1 MKTLT
6 VSLDVLSYSLTLDD
20 LIRMFGPTS
29 SLDSF
34 SRGDIGPLGRV
45 RQYSLLRFESAAD
58 DGAPCDEHIA
68 TLKTDID
75 RIDAWIERAGG
86 SEVDLLLNIG
96 VFFTTADGS
105 VTFSAVALRNTTT
118 PLGISVS
125 AYPVGESCTEK
136 EK

>member
-6 VSLDVLSYSLTLDD
+6 VSLDVLSYSLPLED

-29 SLDSF
+29 SSDSF
-34 SRGDIGPLGRV
+34 SRGDIGPLGKSRK
-45 RQYSLLRFESAAD
+45 YSLLRFESTAD

-75 RIDAWIERAGG
+75 RVDTWLKREGG
-86 SEVDLLLNIG
+86 SEVSLLLNIG
-96 VFFTTADGS
+96 VFFTTANGS

-118 PLGISVS
+118 PLDISVS
-125 AYPVGESCTEK
+125 AYPVGDSCTENP
-136 EK
+136 